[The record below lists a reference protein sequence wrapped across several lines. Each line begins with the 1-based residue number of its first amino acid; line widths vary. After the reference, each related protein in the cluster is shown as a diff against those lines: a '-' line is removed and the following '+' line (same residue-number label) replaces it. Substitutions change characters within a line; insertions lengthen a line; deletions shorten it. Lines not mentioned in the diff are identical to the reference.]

1 MCGGNPDQ
9 GIDILQA
16 PYNYFFNL
24 DNDYLDMI
32 TQVGNKEKVD
42 VSIDGGSQVLKYFV
56 STAYYNERGIIDDT
70 GYQRFSIRVNSD
82 YLPSKWLSMGSRISL
97 SYSKKEGV
105 NEGQPLS
112 FVLSRRPNFNTYY
125 SDGSLVGVFN
135 GRKDPVAL
143 INNTTDFTN
152 SYRANFYQ
160 YFNLKFNKY
169 LSFRMNINA
178 NFYLGKCKRLIPSL
192 VTSHLHLLAGTFL
205 TRSS

>member
-1 MCGGNPDQ
+1 
-9 GIDILQA
+9 
-16 PYNYFFNL
+16 
-24 DNDYLDMI
+24 
-32 TQVGNKEKVD
+32 
-42 VSIDGGSQVLKYFV
+42 
-56 STAYYNERGIIDDT
+56 
-70 GYQRFSIRVNSD
+70 
-82 YLPSKWLSMGSRISL
+82 MGSRISL

-160 YFNLKFNKY
+160 YFNLYTIFIY
-169 LSFRMNINA
+169 SVL
-178 NFYLGKCKRLIPSL
+178 Y
-192 VTSHLHLLAGTFL
+192 
-205 TRSS
+205 